1 LQNPRVFSALSK
13 AYAPSNGSGGGG
25 HVGNVPPF
33 PRLIAAALVVS
44 VLVVPAIVVYVSVK
58 RQRIY
63 DDAYERCMQVSPA
76 GAAGFAMGFPE
87 GFPRHD
93 VEGVIGK
100 PIAVQNV
107 DDDNVMAVYEYVGR
121 HDKSHMYRMEIVYGP
136 GDTIIESYPERDSRR
151 PIQGGWEG
159 CADKADRELR
169 RVRRAGDLTIPPAL
183 LLRADQAI
191 E

>member
-1 LQNPRVFSALSK
+1 MAKSDAK
-13 AYAPSNGSGGGG
+13 AYAPSTGSGGGG
-25 HVGNVPPF
+25 HVGTIPPF
-33 PRLIAAALVVS
+33 PPLIAAALVVS
-44 VLVVPAIVVYVSVK
+44 VLVVPAVVVYVSVK
-58 RQRIY
+58 RQRMY

-93 VEGVIGK
+93 VESVIGK

-107 DDDNVMAVYEYVGR
+107 DDDSVMAVYEYVGR

-159 CADKADRELR
+159 CADKADRESPTKHATEAWR
-169 RVRRAGDLTIPPAL
+169 KYVRQCVHD
-183 LLRADQAI
+183 